1 MRVNK
6 LRKALAGDKPIF
18 GMGFYSQS
26 LAIMEI
32 IGHSGF
38 DYVFI
43 DCEHAPLS
51 VDSTLENVIRAADYA
66 GLGTVVRVR
75 ATAKPLTAKALGSV
89 PARWAF
95 PTSAMASTQGKPG
108 RAGKFPH

>member
-38 DYVFI
+38 DFVFI
-43 DCEHAPLS
+43 DCEHAPL
-51 VDSTLENVIRAADYA
+51 
-66 GLGTVVRVR
+66 
-75 ATAKPLTAKALGSV
+75 
-89 PARWAF
+89 
-95 PTSAMASTQGKPG
+95 ASTRSSRTSCARPITQGSARSCG
-108 RAGKFPH
+108 